1 MDELQN
7 EVKSFINKMKDRSIK
22 LREINSIIVNRKKNL
37 EKILKLIDPDFDLKI
52 LKELSQI
59 N

>member
-1 MDELQN
+1 
-7 EVKSFINKMKDRSIK
+7 MKDRSIK